1 MVIDKIEP
9 AVFAALQLLYK
20 DVLRISVDNVLYM
33 VRNDTYSYPGQDA
46 DEVE

>member
-1 MVIDKIEP
+1 MVT
-9 AVFAALQLLYK
+9 L
-20 DVLRISVDNVLYM
+20 SVDNVLYM